1 MLTKARC
8 FTKQEECSFSI
19 SQLQITLHRKLT
31 VSKKYICMKT
41 SYRIYVKDIKKISKE
56 EYGFI
61 MYSLSKSDQLKLSYR
76 KKVKNM
82 DVG

>member
-1 MLTKARC
+1 
-8 FTKQEECSFSI
+8 
-19 SQLQITLHRKLT
+19 
-31 VSKKYICMKT
+31 MKT

-56 EYGFI
+56 EYSFI

>member
-1 MLTKARC
+1 
-8 FTKQEECSFSI
+8 
-19 SQLQITLHRKLT
+19 
-31 VSKKYICMKT
+31 MKT